1 MAAQLESKEMAM
13 LDNKRVLLCVTGGI
27 AVYKAAELARLLMKE
42 GAEVRVAMT
51 PNACQ
56 FVSPLTFQ
64 ALTQKPV
71 ALEMFDATQE
81 AQISHIALA
90 RWPEVIVV
98 VPATA
103 NTLGKLAHGIADNLV
118 STLLL
123 ATQKQLVVAPAMNWS
138 MWRHEATQANVAILN
153 SWGRVKIV
161 EPSSGEL
168 ACGEQGE
175 GKLAELAD
183 ILDAVVYAASR
194 EHRDLEGETVLLTAG
209 PTAEDIDPV
218 RYLTNRSSGKMGYAL
233 AREARSRGAKV
244 ILISGPVA
252 LRPPYDVEFIPVR
265 SAEEMARAVLQ
276 NAPKANIIIKAAAV
290 ADYRPS
296 RVAEQKIHKTTGDF
310 LLTLIPTTDILKELG
325 ARKRPD
331 QFLVGYAAE
340 TNQVLEQATRKLRE
354 KNLNLIVVNDI
365 SQEGAGFD
373 VDTNIVKIIDPKGH
387 VDALPMLSKAEVAH
401 ALFEVVQKKR
411 AEKFSRNQPRYE
423 SAPAPAPLP
432 AASVAP
438 LVNGTAVV
446 PVPQSLPAPS
456 ATNGSGSGRPRRRR
470 RRPIGSPAAP
480 SGSTE
485 G

>member
-1 MAAQLESKEMAM
+1 MSAQLDSKAMAM
-13 LDNKRVLLCVTGGI
+13 LDKKRVLLCVSGGI
-27 AVYKAAELARLLMKE
+27 AVYKAAELARLLIKE

-51 PNACQ
+51 PSACQ
-56 FVSPLTFQ
+56 FVTPLTFQ
-64 ALTQKPV
+64 ALTQNPV
-71 ALEMFDATQE
+71 ALEMFDPTSE
-81 AQISHIALA
+81 SRISHIALA

-98 VPATA
+98 APATA

-138 MWRHEATQANVAILN
+138 MWRHEATQANVATLKG
-153 SWGRVKIV
+153 WGRVKIV
-161 EPSSGEL
+161 EPASGEL

-194 EHRDLEGETVLLTAG
+194 EHRDLEGETVLVTAG

-252 LRPPYDVEFIPVR
+252 RRPPYDVELIPVR
-265 SAEEMARAVLQ
+265 SAEEMAKAVLQ

-296 RVAEQKIHKTTGDF
+296 RVADQKIHKTTGDF
-310 LLTLIPTTDILKELG
+310 PLTLVPTTDILKELG
-325 ARKRPD
+325 QRKRAD

-340 TNQVLEQATRKLRE
+340 THQVLEQATRKLRE

-373 VDTNIVKIIDPKGH
+373 VDTNVVKIIDPKGH

-401 ALFEVVQKKR
+401 ALFEIVQKKR
-411 AEKFSRNQPRYE
+411 AEKFSRSQPRYE
-423 SAPAPAPLP
+423 APPAPAPQAQP
-432 AASVAP
+432 AGA
-438 LVNGTAVV
+438 NGTAVAAA
-446 PVPQSLPAPS
+446 PATAP
-456 ATNGSGSGRPRRRR
+456 TNAASGGSSGGRPRRRR
-470 RRPIGSPAAP
+470 RRPIGAP
-480 SGSTE
+480 STPSTSSE